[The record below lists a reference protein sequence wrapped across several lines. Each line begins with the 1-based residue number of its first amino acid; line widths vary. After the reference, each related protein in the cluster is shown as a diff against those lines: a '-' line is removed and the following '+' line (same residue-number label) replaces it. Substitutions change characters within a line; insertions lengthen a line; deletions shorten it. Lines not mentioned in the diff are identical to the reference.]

1 MNRTC
6 NQCGWVAFG
15 VTRAVAEAEV
25 ERFNQFYQSSPPET
39 KELYGGPSSIAH
51 YECCNRCGNEH
62 TGFHA
67 SEKGDCP
74 DGCTLSPIIVE
85 GARAEH

>member
-15 VTRAVAEAEV
+15 VSREFAEKEV
-25 ERFNQFYQSSPPET
+25 RRFNQFYEASLPAIRECYS
-39 KELYGGPSSIAH
+39 GPSSVAH
-51 YECCNRCGNEH
+51 YECCHRCGNGYED
-62 TGFHA
+62 FRDA
-67 SEKGDCP
+67 KPGDCP

-85 GARAEH
+85 GL